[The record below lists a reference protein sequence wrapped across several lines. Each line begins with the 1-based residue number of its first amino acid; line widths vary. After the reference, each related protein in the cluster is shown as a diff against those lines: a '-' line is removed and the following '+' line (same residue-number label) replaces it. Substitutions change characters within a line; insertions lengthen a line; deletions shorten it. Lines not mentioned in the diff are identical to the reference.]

1 MRGRTARRKAAIR
14 WVRRNRPSV
23 SDPLP
28 RMVERYVFLPMYE
41 RDGDLTTCPYFRG
54 AGTCQG
60 GSSCSYVGEPRCITD
75 MPGPFGWP
83 RQRMAR
89 GYSW

>member
-1 MRGRTARRKAAIR
+1 MRARTARRREAIR
-14 WVRRNRPSV
+14 WVRRNRPKV
-23 SDPLP
+23 ADPLP
-28 RMVERYVFLPMYE
+28 RLVERLVFLPMYE
-41 RDGDLTTCPYFRG
+41 RDGDLTDCPYFRG
-54 AGTCQG
+54 EGTCKG
-60 GSSCSYVGEPRCITD
+60 GCWTEPSCITD